1 MDMGSTINRRQF
13 LSDGLAA
20 TPSGKR

>member
-1 MDMGSTINRRQF
+1 MDMGSTINRVHF